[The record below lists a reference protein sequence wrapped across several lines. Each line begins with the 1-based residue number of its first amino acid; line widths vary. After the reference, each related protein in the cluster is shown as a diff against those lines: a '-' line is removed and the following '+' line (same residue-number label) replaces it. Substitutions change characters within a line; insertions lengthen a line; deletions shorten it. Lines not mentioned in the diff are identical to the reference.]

1 MKAEIIL
8 ERLDMVRKTGNS
20 RWIARCPAH
29 QDGTPSLSV
38 TEIDTGNRVLIHCH
52 AGCGALDILES
63 IGLDWSALYPDESD
77 NRYRPTWRSN
87 QDQKAIDEM
96 IVAIAQAKRANNEKL
111 SEQDKQALI
120 QARLRTIGAG

>member
-8 ERLDMVRKTGNS
+8 ERLDMVRKTGSNK
-20 RWIARCPAH
+20 WIARCPAH

-38 TEIDTGNRVLIHCH
+38 TEVSNGERVLIHCH

-63 IGLDWSALYPDESD
+63 VGLDWSALYPEGENYSPLFK
-77 NRYRPTWRSN
+77 NTREQR
-87 QDQKAIDEM
+87 AIDDM
-96 IVAIAQAKRANNEKL
+96 VVAIAQAKRAKGERL

-120 QARLRTIGAG
+120 QAKLRTVGAR

>member
-8 ERLDMVRKTGNS
+8 ERLDMVRKTGSNK
-20 RWIARCPAH
+20 WIARCPAH

-38 TEIDTGNRVLIHCH
+38 TEVSNGERVLIHCH

-63 IGLDWSALYPDESD
+63 IGLDWSALYPEGENYSPLFK
-77 NRYRPTWRSN
+77 NTRE
-87 QDQKAIDEM
+87 QQAIDDM
-96 IVAIAQAKRANNEKL
+96 VVAIAQAKRAKGERL

-120 QARLRTIGAG
+120 QAKLRTVGAR

>member
-8 ERLDMVRKTGNS
+8 ERLEMVRKTGSNK
-20 RWIARCPAH
+20 WIARCPAH

-38 TEIDTGNRVLIHCH
+38 TEVSNGERVLIHCH

-63 IGLDWSALYPDESD
+63 VGLDWSALYPEGENYSPLFK
-77 NRYRPTWRSN
+77 NTRE
-87 QDQKAIDEM
+87 QQAIDDM
-96 IVAIAQAKRANNEKL
+96 VVAIAQAKRAKGERL

-120 QARLRTIGAG
+120 QAKLRTVGAR

>member
-8 ERLDMVRKTGNS
+8 ERLDMVRKTGSNK
-20 RWIARCPAH
+20 WIARCPAH

-38 TEIDTGNRVLIHCH
+38 TEVSSGERVLIHCH

-63 IGLDWSALYPDESD
+63 VGLDWSALYPEGENYSPLFK
-77 NRYRPTWRSN
+77 NTRE
-87 QDQKAIDEM
+87 QQAIDDM
-96 IVAIAQAKRANNEKL
+96 VVAIAQAKRAKGERL

-120 QARLRTIGAG
+120 QAKLRTVGAR

>member
-8 ERLDMVRKTGNS
+8 ERLDMVRKTGSNK
-20 RWIARCPAH
+20 WIARCPAH

-38 TEIDTGNRVLIHCH
+38 TEVSNGERVLIHCH

-63 IGLDWSALYPDESD
+63 VGLDWSALYPEGENYSPLFK
-77 NRYRPTWRSN
+77 NTRE
-87 QDQKAIDEM
+87 QQAIDDM
-96 IVAIAQAKRANNEKL
+96 VVAIAQAKRAKGERL

-120 QARLRTIGAG
+120 QAKLRTVGAR

>member
-8 ERLDMVRKTGNS
+8 ERLDMVRKTGSNK
-20 RWIARCPAH
+20 WIARCPAQ

-38 TEIDTGNRVLIHCH
+38 TEVSNGERVLIHCH

-63 IGLDWSALYPDESD
+63 VGLDWSALYPEGENYSPLFK
-77 NRYRPTWRSN
+77 NTRE
-87 QDQKAIDEM
+87 QQAIDDM
-96 IVAIAQAKRANNEKL
+96 VVAIAQAKRAKGERL

-120 QARLRTIGAG
+120 QAKLRTVGAR